1 MSHVLSRDDTTI
13 AYDRVGAGPSLVIVE
28 GALVAGRTNRTAAQL
43 AELLASRFTVYTYD
57 RRGRGKSGDA
67 VPYSIALE
75 LDDLDAVIAESGGEA
90 FVFAVSAGAALA
102 LDAAARGSAIKR
114 LAVYGAPFIVDDSR
128 PPVASDYL
136 VRLNELLAADRRG
149 DAVALFFS
157 EAIGMPAAAIAG
169 MRSQPFWAGLEG
181 VAHTLAYDGA
191 ILGSTTSGQPLPKAR
206 WSAITAPTL
215 VIDGGAADAF
225 IRTAADA
232 LAVNLE
238 HAERRTLADQTQDYA
253 AALMAPVLAEF
264 FAASSATRSDAAA

>member
-1 MSHVLSRDDTTI
+1 
-13 AYDRVGAGPSLVIVE
+13 
-28 GALVAGRTNRTAAQL
+28 
-43 AELLASRFTVYTYD
+43 
-57 RRGRGKSGDA
+57 
-67 VPYSIALE
+67 
-75 LDDLDAVIAESGGEA
+75 
-90 FVFAVSAGAALA
+90 
-102 LDAAARGSAIKR
+102 
-114 LAVYGAPFIVDDSR
+114 
-128 PPVASDYL
+128 
-136 VRLNELLAADRRG
+136 
-149 DAVALFFS
+149 
-157 EAIGMPAAAIAG
+157 